1 MSFKKLE
8 QRFTETSGEIYTKF
22 GNTGAVTPI
31 LPDSA
36 QSRSSIKND
45 DRAIPTISL
54 VRDTAFVSAILKSDK
69 GKLFLAKQLLLQ
81 TGNTFVDTR
90 LYNPTSF
97 NLNLPPHIHLVR
109 HVSRPIYNLLTPN
122 REFRGAIQ
130 KETIKSFEQ
139 SNGLLNRIG
148 SALSNLAVS
157 PVAGLLYQPER
168 TKYFSKDG
176 KDPKEFYKRPEDV
189 FFKIKDVSWF
199 TPFLANTQE
208 LTQRGNKKTITFK
221 TSVTGAKT
229 DTQGTTKVNNG
240 ILVGLDAGYYGDAR
254 VNTKW
259 YINSMVPE
267 GNSPLLLRLMPAS
280 ETETAARKPNTIN
293 PEGLY
298 FIRSGGP
305 KAATDPK
312 VSVFYLST
320 TATGK
325 NIFLNAN
332 ALSVRDW
339 NNKDDRNATV
349 AYPLSKQIYSFIN
362 TATKI
367 KEPTDEQKEKENT
380 FRKLESKGT
389 TNGYFQGKHYKLAGD
404 TDGEETI
411 EKSQILFTDSL
422 STSSSIKDP
431 YNLKD
436 ITTPHEPKTDIIS
449 FVFSTVSPIDKTQE
463 YVHFRAFIN
472 SFKQNVKTEFSEQRY
487 LGRTE
492 RFVSYGGAK
501 RTATL
506 SFNIVAFSADEI
518 ETMWSRVNYLT
529 GLAFPLGVSNG
540 FMVPPLFRLTVGGIY
555 VDQPVYI
562 DTLEHEFISEEFTP
576 FDIDAGVSQCVTVN
590 MGITLLEKKS
600 RFYNSPFYAIA
611 G

>member
-22 GNTGAVTPI
+22 GNTGAVSPI

-36 QSRSSIKND
+36 QSRSNIKND

-54 VRDTAFVSAILKSDK
+54 VRDTSFVSAILKSDR

-90 LYNPTSF
+90 LYNPISF

-109 HVSRPIYNLLTPN
+109 HVGRPIYNLLTPN
-122 REFRGAIQ
+122 RQFRGAIQ
-130 KETIKSFEQ
+130 KDTIKSFEQ
-139 SNGLLNRIG
+139 AKGLAKIGRAIG
-148 SALSNLAVS
+148 SALSNLAIS
-157 PVAGLLYQPER
+157 PIAGLLYEPER
-168 TKYFSKDG
+168 TKYFGDG
-176 KDPKEFYKRPEDV
+176 SSPIEFYKRPEDV
-189 FFKIKDVSWF
+189 YFWSDREKVFS
-199 TPFLANTQE
+199 PFLASRQE
-208 LTQRGNKKTITFK
+208 LTQRGTKKT
-221 TSVTGAKT
+221 VT
-229 DTQGTTKVNNG
+229 V
-240 ILVGLDAGYYGDAR
+240 
-254 VNTKW
+254 
-259 YINSMVPE
+259 SPE
-267 GNSPLLLRLMPAS
+267 
-280 ETETAARKPNTIN
+280 K
-293 PEGLY
+293 
-298 FIRSGGP
+298 
-305 KAATDPK
+305 
-312 VSVFYLST
+312 
-320 TATGK
+320 
-325 NIFLNAN
+325 
-332 ALSVRDW
+332 
-339 NNKDDRNATV
+339 KDLT
-349 AYPLSKQIYSFIN
+349 LSKQISNFIN

-367 KEPTDEQKEKENT
+367 KQRTDEPTGESIKDKNT
-380 FRKLESKGT
+380 FRKLEKQGS
-389 TNGYFQGKHYKLAGD
+389 TNGYFQGVNYTLADGNSIAQNG
-404 TDGEETI
+404 TD
-411 EKSQILFTDSL
+411 SQILLPISL
-422 STSSSIKDP
+422 PTSSSIKDP
-431 YNLKD
+431 YNLAD
-436 ITTPHEPKTDIIS
+436 FNTPQESNTDIIS
-449 FVFSTVSPIDKTQE
+449 FVFSTVNPSSRAQE

-518 ETMWSRVNYLT
+518 QNMWNRVNYLT

-540 FMVPPLFRLTVGGIY
+540 FMIPPLFRLTVGGIY

-576 FDIDAGVSQCVTVN
+576 FDIDMGVSQCVTVN

-611 G
+611 E